1 MKKNQKGVALLFA
14 IFTVT
19 ILSYLASEVAYQT
32 SIEFAVNSKAANQ
45 VKAYYAAKSGL
56 DLSLFRI
63 KLYRQIKNQY
73 GQSLPPQVQN
83 YLEMIW
89 KFPFAWPPPIVDGM
103 DGVSADQ
110 MQDTVKDSL
119 MEASYR
125 VDIID
130 EGSKIDI
137 NDLSSPVK
145 PIQEMT
151 KLMLL
156 GLFENKKQSDEEWA
170 RANQDLRPEVILN
183 NIADWIDPDRESRNG
198 GDERSLYS
206 NINDLPEIFP
216 PNRGFRTL
224 DEIKLVAGMTPEI
237 FSLLRE
243 SITVYGVKSFNP
255 NTASSDLLKALS
267 PFMTSEIISEVITR
281 REQTPFV
288 DKNDFF
294 SFLDQKGARVD
305 PSLAASL
312 IVSTSATT
320 NFRITSI
327 GEYLGSTRVIEAIV
341 FDIDS
346 SAANMSS
353 AFKAS
358 QNPTDPNA
366 GKSSPGPKTLPK
378 GPPRIVYLYEK

>member
-1 MKKNQKGVALLFA
+1 MKKNQRGVALLFA

-73 GQSLPPQVQN
+73 GTTLPPQIQN

-89 KFPFAWPPPIVDGM
+89 KFPFAWPPPMGGEM
-103 DGVSADQ
+103 DGVTADQ
-110 MQDTVKDSL
+110 MEATVKESL

-125 VDIID
+125 VDITD

-137 NDLSSPVK
+137 NDLASPVK
-145 PIQEMT
+145 PIREMT

-156 GLFENKKQSDEEWA
+156 GIFENKKQADENWA
-170 RANQDLRPEVILN
+170 RANQDLKPEVILN
-183 NIADWIDPDRESRNG
+183 NIEDWIDPDRDGRNG

-224 DEIKLVAGMTPEI
+224 DELKLVAGMTPEI
-237 FSLLRE
+237 FNLMRE
-243 SITVYGVKSFNP
+243 SLTVYGVKSFNP
-255 NTASSDLLKALS
+255 NTASSELLKALS
-267 PFMTSEIISEVITR
+267 PFMTPEIISEVMTR

-294 SFLDQKGARVD
+294 AFLEQQGARLD
-305 PSLAASL
+305 PSLTASL

-341 FDIDS
+341 FDVES

-353 AFKAS
+353 AYKTS
-358 QNPTDPNA
+358 QNPNDPNA
-366 GKSSPGPKTLPK
+366 GKSSSGPKTLPK